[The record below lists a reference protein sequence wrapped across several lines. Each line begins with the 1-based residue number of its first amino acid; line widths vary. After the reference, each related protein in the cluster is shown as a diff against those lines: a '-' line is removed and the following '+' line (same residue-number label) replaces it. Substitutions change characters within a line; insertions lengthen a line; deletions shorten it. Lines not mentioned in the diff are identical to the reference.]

1 MRRFSAIIS
10 LNTYYFSSTLS
21 SSGTSMKQMF
31 SLLLS
36 SHMFKLDKFYW
47 VVLKFT
53 GSTLYPLCL
62 LINLPS
68 NFLIFL
74 LLYFLNYIISIRF
87 FNVFAKIFLIC
98 FKRIYNF
105 LLNHVFDSYFKNSCQ
120 IIPASNSSWFVISW
134 LSFLIQVI
142 IFLILGMVCY
152 FQLYPGYFDYYFRRH
167 WSYSN
172 FYLTC
177 SHPVYI

>member
-1 MRRFSAIIS
+1 MSCPEVHWF
-10 LNTYYFSSTLS
+10 YPLS
-21 SSGTSMKQMF
+21 SLSTNKPTQQFFNIFVIIF
-31 SLLLS
+31 S
-36 SHMFKLDKFYW
+36 KLY
-47 VVLKFT
+47 
-53 GSTLYPLCL
+53 
-62 LINLPS
+62 
-68 NFLIFL
+68 NFFH
-74 LLYFLNYIISIRF
+74 F

-105 LLNHVFDSYFKNSCQ
+105 LLNHVYDSYFKNSCQ